1 MIISFGILSILQL
14 TLVPGL
20 IIAKLFR
27 IRGFWENLIAAIG
40 LSQLFNYL
48 FVIIATL
55 LNVYTQTTT
64 LILFGIEVFVL
75 FVLYFP
81 NLNWRLVKVIV
92 PEGINDF
99 FRTYSNT
106 FTSKIEWKRKFT
118 QFFYYFV
125 FVVSIICL
133 IRYFILYIAQPTQI
147 FTRWDAVVS
156 WDNWATQWFC
166 GVIPLNTEHYPQL
179 WPTNLSLPY
188 QFIGTVDVKY
198 FSKYFANLLEFFIIL
213 YVFILGIKKREIGY
227 FLGVFFTSWLLLI
240 FGSQG
245 SGYADSPV
253 AYWALSAIVCILL
266 ANNREDQDRLILLG
280 AFFVA
285 GAALTKQAGLW
296 LVLTYP
302 VLVALLKSYEQKKS
316 LTLIFK
322 TVLIMLLMVTPWYIF
337 KEIQILTG
345 IETSEVGRVTSL
357 VLNKNNVSSIIG
369 SAGSL
374 FVNGLQNNYLP
385 KAITF
390 VFLLVFHIFSYKER
404 SWRWINILVII
415 PFTLGWV
422 FFFSYESRNLAMVI
436 PLIGI
441 ALGIGIQII
450 LDIDTDQIS
459 KFFHKGIP
467 LAVNHY
473 LSKIMHGLVKIVLS
487 IRIWLFLLLI
497 PIIFILPFWVSDN
510 RLVTNSLIKQRSI
523 GDVEVNQLLYDYK
536 ASNGLN
542 GKIVTSY
549 PYLGFL
555 PELGPYYIYSPTNNP
570 EFFDIFN
577 DPDTGYALFNDHWWS
592 AEVRDYVMS
601 LVDEKKIQLIFT
613 YPTPSQNGTFYFVT
627 TCHGVCK

>member
-55 LNVYTQTTT
+55 LNAYTQTTT
-64 LILFGIEVFVL
+64 LILLGIEVFVL
-75 FVLYFP
+75 FVLYYP

-106 FTSKIEWKRKFT
+106 FTSKIEWKRKVT

-156 WDNWATQWFC
+156 WDNWATQWFR

-253 AYWALSAIVCILL
+253 AWRVALVDRP
-266 ANNREDQDRLILLG
+266 REES
-280 AFFVA
+280 VP
-285 GAALTKQAGLW
+285 AAAKW
-296 LVLTYP
+296 LPGYP
-302 VLVALLKSYEQKKS
+302 VC
-316 LTLIFK
+316 
-322 TVLIMLLMVTPWYIF
+322 
-337 KEIQILTG
+337 
-345 IETSEVGRVTSL
+345 RD
-357 VLNKNNVSSIIG
+357 
-369 SAGSL
+369 
-374 FVNGLQNNYLP
+374 
-385 KAITF
+385 
-390 VFLLVFHIFSYKER
+390 
-404 SWRWINILVII
+404 WR
-415 PFTLGWV
+415 
-422 FFFSYESRNLAMVI
+422 
-436 PLIGI
+436 
-441 ALGIGIQII
+441 
-450 LDIDTDQIS
+450 
-459 KFFHKGIP
+459 
-467 LAVNHY
+467 
-473 LSKIMHGLVKIVLS
+473 
-487 IRIWLFLLLI
+487 
-497 PIIFILPFWVSDN
+497 
-510 RLVTNSLIKQRSI
+510 
-523 GDVEVNQLLYDYK
+523 
-536 ASNGLN
+536 
-542 GKIVTSY
+542 
-549 PYLGFL
+549 
-555 PELGPYYIYSPTNNP
+555 
-570 EFFDIFN
+570 
-577 DPDTGYALFNDHWWS
+577 
-592 AEVRDYVMS
+592 
-601 LVDEKKIQLIFT
+601 
-613 YPTPSQNGTFYFVT
+613 
-627 TCHGVCK
+627 